1 MVRQKINY
9 AVVFLFI
16 LCIVG
21 CTKISK
27 QDTTIEFVIRNPANG
42 QAYVGVPVQIF
53 EREAKNSGIGS
64 TLIFEGKTDING
76 RVSHTFKAKKTSRY
90 WYIPIIDESYFG
102 GTYGVDWSYLA
113 RPAINWNPI
122 NKDQYNEALYEIVY
136 YAYLKQIIKNINCE
150 GATDTLIYHAWTP
163 QFPGGPGA
171 YDYIS
176 YFSGCYNYETS
187 GSFDGNPEGYTR
199 HYMGWHKVEWEA
211 RKPSGITQGVD
222 SIWIDKGQTGT
233 MEVLY

>member
-42 QAYVGVPVQIF
+42 QAYAGVPVKIEE
-53 EREAKNSGIGS
+53 ERATNSGIKGE
-64 TLIFEGKTDING
+64 TVFEGKTDVNG
-76 RVSHTFKAKKTSRY
+76 RISYTFKAKKGSGY
-90 WYIPIIDESYFG
+90 WYYPYIDETYFD

-113 RPAINWNPI
+113 RPEVSSYAMK
-122 NKDQYNEALYEIVY
+122 KDQYNEALYEIVY
-136 YAYLKQIIKNINCE
+136 YAYLKQNYKNTNCE

-171 YDYIS
+171 YD
-176 YFSGCYNYETS
+176 FVATRTGCVNVIDNS
-187 GSFDGNPEGYTR
+187 PPR
-199 HYMGWHKVEWEA
+199 VYMGWHKKEWEC
-211 RKPSGITQGVD
+211 RRPSGITHGED

-233 MEVLY
+233 LEVLY